1 MRKLH
6 RPLGVTV
13 AGVALMMAS
22 CASVEPPIGIV
33 SLTQEAMAASAKL
46 EQAKQAGSKEGA
58 RAAAAA
64 DAVATWRGE
73 SQAAE
78 SP

>member
-1 MRKLH
+1 MKKLH
-6 RPLGVTV
+6 GLLGV

-22 CASVEPPIGIV
+22 CASVEPPAGMV

-46 EQAKQAGSKEGA
+46 EQAKPASAKEEGTH
-58 RAAAAA
+58 AAAAVN
-64 DAVATWRGE
+64 AVTEWRGT
-73 SQAAE
+73 A